1 MKKALIKALQ
11 YLLLA
16 TVILV
21 ILNFRGDM
29 NITPYIIALVIL
41 TIAKLLIHFFIEKDK
56 FSIVILSTNYYLNR
70 E

>member
-1 MKKALIKALQ
+1 MKKALIKALIKALQ

-41 TIAKLLIHFFIEKDK
+41 TIAKFLIHFFIEKK
-56 FSIVILSTNYYLNR
+56 KR
-70 E
+70 

>member
-21 ILNFRGDM
+21 ILNVRGDM

-41 TIAKLLIHFFIEKDK
+41 TIAKFLIHFFIEKK
-56 FSIVILSTNYYLNR
+56 KR
-70 E
+70 